1 MTEEVNLIYSSM
13 KESMNSSIEHLDT
26 ELSKIRTGK
35 ASPAMFESVK
45 AEYYGASTP
54 ISQLATINTLDA
66 KTIVIK
72 PFDKGALEEIEKGI
86 FHANLGLTPQNDG
99 ETIMIS
105 IPALTEER
113 RREFVKRAKDL
124 GETCKISLRSARKD
138 ALDMVKKMGADGLSE
153 DNVKD
158 AEAEIQ
164 NIVNGYGKKVDE
176 YVAAKEKDVMTI

>member
-1 MTEEVNLIYSSM
+1 MTEEVNFIYGSM
-13 KESMNSSIEHLDT
+13 KESMNSSMNHLED

-54 ISQLATINTLDA
+54 ISQLATINSMDA

-72 PFDKGALEEIEKGI
+72 PFDKSALEEIEKGI
-86 FHANLGLTPQNDG
+86 FSANLGLTPQNDG
-99 ETIMIS
+99 ETILIS

-113 RREFVKRAKDL
+113 RKEFVKKAKDL
-124 GETCKISLRSARKD
+124 GETCKISLRNSRKD
-138 ALDMVKKMGADGLSE
+138 ALDEVKKLGSVGLSE

-164 NIVNGYGKKVDE
+164 NIINGFGKKVDDLI
-176 YVAAKEKDVMTI
+176 AAKEKDVMTI

>member
-13 KESMNSSIEHLDT
+13 KESMSASIEHLDT

-35 ASPAMFESVK
+35 ATPAMFESVK

-99 ETIMIS
+99 ETILIS
-105 IPALTEER
+105 IPVLTEER
-113 RREFVKRAKDL
+113 RREFVKKAKDL

-138 ALDMVKKMGADGLSE
+138 ALDMVKKMGTDGLSE

-164 NIVNGYGKKVDE
+164 NIVNGFGKKVDE
-176 YVAAKEKDVMTI
+176 YVALKEKDVMTI

>member
-1 MTEEVNLIYSSM
+1 MTEEVNLVYSTM
-13 KESMNSSIEHLDT
+13 KESSDASMSHLDN

-86 FHANLGLTPQNDG
+86 FSANLGLTPQNDG

-113 RREFVKRAKDL
+113 RKEFVKKAKDL

-138 ALDMVKKMGADGLSE
+138 ALDEIKKLGNDGLSE

-158 AEAEIQ
+158 AEAQIQ
-164 NIVNGYGKKVDE
+164 NIINGYGKKVDE